1 MSPNASPKPGPSQE
15 TTDEIVQGDTSDSL
29 SDEYAELNGEEA
41 EESAHAD
48 AHSQDEE
55 ESVSEEFGEQ
65 SRVDVKGKGVA
76 RPTESP
82 WDAYPSQSTSVGKKS
97 FWADLDLSIIVAIV
111 SPIGNWLT
119 GGDHIKN
126 LVLVILLIFYL
137 HQLIEGTYITMSAHI
152 QLDGYVGILQ
162 CHGSYTNLH
171 CLASLR
177 SRGFPRR
184 TLQTNAS
191 PHLLEPL

>member
-15 TTDEIVQGDTSDSL
+15 TTDEIVQEDTSDSL

-41 EESAHAD
+41 EESTHAD

-76 RPTESP
+76 RSIESP
-82 WDAYPSQSTSVGKKS
+82 WDASPSQSTSVVKKS

-137 HQLIEGTYITMSAHI
+137 HQLIEGTYKYYHERTH
-152 QLDGYVGILQ
+152 
-162 CHGSYTNLH
+162 
-171 CLASLR
+171 LA
-177 SRGFPRR
+177 
-184 TLQTNAS
+184 
-191 PHLLEPL
+191 